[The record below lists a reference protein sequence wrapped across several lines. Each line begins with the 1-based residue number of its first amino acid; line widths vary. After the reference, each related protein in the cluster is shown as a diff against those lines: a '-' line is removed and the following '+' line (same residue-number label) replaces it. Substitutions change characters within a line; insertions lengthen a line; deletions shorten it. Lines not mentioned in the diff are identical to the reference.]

1 MSVPFIICGLAEVP
15 AVIKARRPSHMVTL
29 LDPASMIATP
39 AGIEA
44 ANHLR
49 LGVNDIAEPME
60 GMIPPDEQLVHDLL
74 AFGSRWKGDAPMLIH
89 CWAGISRSTASAFV
103 LACERNPEAD
113 ERAIALV
120 MRRAAGHASPNRRI
134 IALADDIMGRRGRMA
149 DAVAAMGDYDYQR
162 AQPFDFPA
170 RH

>member
-1 MSVPFIICGLAEVP
+1 MTFIICGLAEVP
-15 AVIKARRPSHMVTL
+15 AVIAARAPSHMITL

-49 LGVNDIAEPME
+49 LGVNDIAEPMD

-74 AFGSRWKGDAPMLIH
+74 AFGRTWQGDAPMLIH

-103 LACERNPEAD
+103 LACARNPEAD
-113 ERAIALV
+113 ELEMALV
-120 MRRAAGHASPNRRI
+120 MRRAAGHAYPNRRI
-134 IALADDIMGRRGRMA
+134 VALADDILDRRGRMA
-149 DAVAAMGDYDYQR
+149 DAVAAMGGNDF
-162 AQPFDFPA
+162 AGHGTPFDFPA

>member
-1 MSVPFIICGLAEVP
+1 MSGPFIICGLAEVP
-15 AVIKARRPSHMVTL
+15 AVIAARRPSHVVSL
-29 LDPASMIATP
+29 LDPSSMIATP
-39 AGIEA
+39 AGIAA

-60 GMIPPDEQLVHDLL
+60 GMIPPDEQLVHALL
-74 AFGSRWKGDAPMLIH
+74 AFGAGWQGDAPMLIH

-103 LACERNPEAD
+103 LACARNPEAD
-113 ERAIALV
+113 ERQMALV